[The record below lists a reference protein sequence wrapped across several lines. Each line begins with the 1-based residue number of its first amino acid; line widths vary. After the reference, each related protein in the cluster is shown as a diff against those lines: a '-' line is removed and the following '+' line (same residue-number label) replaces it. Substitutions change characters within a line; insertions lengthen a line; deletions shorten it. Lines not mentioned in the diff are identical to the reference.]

1 MKIFVLCIMKITKIV
16 FVGPE
21 STGKTTLCKNLAMR
35 YSTNWV
41 CEVCRIF
48 AEDKKQ
54 HTDDIQFNFNL
65 QDFIEMANQQNKK
78 EYELSQ
84 TANKLLFCDN
94 DSFALSIWCERYLDQ
109 YHEEIYD
116 IYKNA
121 LYLDN
126 DKKIYILTKPNVPF
140 VQDGFRDGEHI
151 RDWMYERFLKEL
163 QNKGMTYYILESSD
177 YDERLLSVINII
189 NKIE

>member
-1 MKIFVLCIMKITKIV
+1 MNITKIV

-21 STGKTTLCKNLAMR
+21 STGKTTLCKKLAAR

-48 AEDKKQ
+48 AEEKKQ
-54 HTDDIQFNFNL
+54 DTNDIQFNFNL
-65 QDFIEMANQQNKK
+65 QDFIEMANQQNKE
-78 EYELSQ
+78 EYKLEK

-94 DSFALSIWCERYLDQ
+94 DSFALSIWCERYLGA
-109 YHEEIYD
+109 YYEEIYN

-121 LYLDN
+121 TYLDN
-126 DKKIYILTKPNVPF
+126 DNKIYILTKPNVPF

-151 RDWMYERFLKEL
+151 RDWMYDRFVEEL
-163 QNKGMTYYILESSD
+163 QHKGMTYYILESPD

>member
-1 MKIFVLCIMKITKIV
+1 MKITKIV

-21 STGKTTLCKNLAMR
+21 STGKTTLCKSLAMR

-41 CEVCRIF
+41 CEICRLF
-48 AEDKKQ
+48 AEEKKQ

-65 QDFIEMANQQNKK
+65 QDFIEMAHKQNKD
-78 EYELSQ
+78 EYELTK

-94 DSFALSIWCERYLDQ
+94 DSFALSIWCERYLGE

-121 LYLDN
+121 LYLENDN
-126 DKKIYILTKPNVPF
+126 KIYILTKPNVPF

-151 RDWMYERFLKEL
+151 RYWMYERFLQEL
-163 QNKGMTYYILESSD
+163 RDKGMTYYILESAD
-177 YDERLLSVINII
+177 YDERLLSVIEII